1 MQGLA
6 AIARPRGRLG
16 RFFGE
21 MAAGWNFSLGPAG
34 FKRDAAVEAL
44 LVEEL
49 M

>member
-16 RFFGE
+16 RFFRE
-21 MAAGWNFSLGPAG
+21 MAAGWNISPGPAG
-34 FKRDAAVEAL
+34 FKLDAAVAAL